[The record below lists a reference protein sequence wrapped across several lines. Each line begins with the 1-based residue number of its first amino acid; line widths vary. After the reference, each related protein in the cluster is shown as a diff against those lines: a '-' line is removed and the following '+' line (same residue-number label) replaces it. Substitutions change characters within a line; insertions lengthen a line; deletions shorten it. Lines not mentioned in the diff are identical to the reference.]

1 MLPKK
6 IIMENFGPFVHE
18 EVDFDEMTEAPLFLI
33 SGKKIGRE
41 NA

>member
-18 EVDFDEMTEAPLFLI
+18 EVDFDEMTERHYF
-33 SGKKIGRE
+33 
-41 NA
+41 